1 MDEELCR
8 PKVGGGVDLVY
19 GWGVVSSKGW
29 GWGGFGVWMGS
40 CVVQRLGVG
49 HRILWIWCM
58 DEELCRPKVGG
69 GAQDIVDLVY
79 G

>member
-29 GWGGFGVWMGS
+29 GWGTGYCGFGVWMRS

-49 HRILWIWCM
+49 HRTPNSG
-58 DEELCRPKVGG
+58 DKVYM
-69 GAQDIVDLVY
+69 A
-79 G
+79 